1 MSLLII
7 MVTVMRKKILLPNIK
22 CMTDNG
28 GQVVPQRL
36 SRVLIEG
43 EREEWILDGNK
54 KFPLE

>member
-7 MVTVMRKKILLPNIK
+7 MVTVMRKKTLLPNIK
-22 CMTDNG
+22 HMTDNG

-36 SRVLIEG
+36 SRVLLEG
-43 EREEWILDGNK
+43 EREEWIMDGNK